1 MRKKETQRSATT
13 SAARAEDLRWL
24 VDVVVIVVQLL
35 FAVAIAMQLLEIGS
49 EQGAWIYPYKWPL
62 PVWAI
67 PLGVAAV
74 LASVALPSI
83 IRAIEKRQG
92 IVFEAILVVATVVI
106 GSLLALMFR
115 WLYPHAIANII
126 SSDVANGFYTA
137 SRRVEA
143 GPLLRDFEAT
153 VRLLPR
159 HVQSNLPGK
168 VLFFRALGMVSV
180 DPKFLG
186 IVVVFIA
193 NLSAAIVYV
202 IARML
207 RADIATAWLAGLF
220 AILTPAN
227 IFFQPILNTV
237 SPIPILLA
245 LALFI
250 GALTRGLIAGAVLFF
265 AFLFDPLTFALGTI
279 FVALLWWRVRE
290 GHDVQQ
296 ALTLAALT
304 FAGFAVTA
312 IATRIVFG
320 FDVVKEFRFVGADA
334 VIFNQIANRQYAVW
348 VFANMKEYAVGAGVA
363 STSLLALMFFRQWKI
378 VISTESLIGAVAVAW
393 AIAILSLDLMG
404 INRGEITRLWI
415 FLTPVQ
421 AMLVAYACRRW
432 GSRWTP
438 SVVVGGMLLQVSLTI
453 GTISFVNP

>member
-186 IVVVFIA
+186 IVVVLIA

-250 GALTRGLIAGAVLFF
+250 GALTRGPQWIGLTAGAVLFF

-304 FAGFAVTA
+304 FAGFAITA

-334 VIFNQIANRQYAVW
+334 VIFNQIANRPYAVW
-348 VFANMKEYAVGAGVA
+348 VFANMKEYAVGAGDH
-363 STSLLALMFFRQWKI
+363 
-378 VISTESLIGAVAVAW
+378 GGPH
-393 AIAILSLDLMG
+393 LS
-404 INRGEITRLWI
+404 
-415 FLTPVQ
+415 
-421 AMLVAYACRRW
+421 
-432 GSRWTP
+432 
-438 SVVVGGMLLQVSLTI
+438 
-453 GTISFVNP
+453 